1 MATTMIRRPALQN
14 HSKEEEMSHVKIM
27 AILTARPGKTDEL
40 GALLSSMAPAC
51 RAEDG
56 NLRWDIWRD
65 QADPDRFA
73 LDELYRDAAAVA
85 AHRETAHYR
94 NYAGRIND
102 LADRTALL
110 LDPVD
115 AA

>member
-1 MATTMIRRPALQN
+1 MP
-14 HSKEEEMSHVKIM
+14 HVKIM
-27 AILTARPGKTDEL
+27 AILTAKPGKTDEL
-40 GALLSSMAPAC
+40 RALLSTLAPAS
-51 RAEDG
+51 RAEEG

-65 QADPDRFA
+65 QANPDRFA

-85 AHRETAHYR
+85 AHRDTAHYR
-94 NYAGRIND
+94 NYLGRITD